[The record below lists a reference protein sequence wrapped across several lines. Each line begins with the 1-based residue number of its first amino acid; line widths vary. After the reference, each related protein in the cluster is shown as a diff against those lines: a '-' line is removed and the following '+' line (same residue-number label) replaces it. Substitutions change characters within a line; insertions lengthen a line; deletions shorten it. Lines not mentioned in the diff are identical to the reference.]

1 MKTTTSVHIKY
12 QSNHFTHFI
21 ELDYINYR
29 PTIYALNKF
38 PNNG

>member
-1 MKTTTSVHIKY
+1 MKTTTIVHIKY
-12 QSNHFTHFI
+12 QSSHFTNFI
-21 ELDYINYR
+21 ELGYINFW